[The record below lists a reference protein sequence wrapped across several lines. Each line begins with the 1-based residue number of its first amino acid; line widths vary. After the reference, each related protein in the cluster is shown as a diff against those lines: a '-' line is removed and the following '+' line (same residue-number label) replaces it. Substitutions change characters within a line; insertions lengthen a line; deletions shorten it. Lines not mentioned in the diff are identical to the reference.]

1 MISGEG
7 EQGERGSD
15 RGFATGHFAVAFPQ
29 VSGTPNR
36 LWPDVPARRRLW
48 TMDVTRTIRYEG
60 PSYQDARLLHG
71 MLENHG
77 VHVEPAP
84 TGRERRDELAGRQQQ
99 ERRELVQRQQREL
112 EELQAKQDTER
123 RELVER
129 QQQERA
135 GQPGVPSAVTQVNH
149 VVIDLESTGPAV
161 AITAAVTSFRNLALA
176 GKVEVEGEEQN
187 HGDNSG

>member
-1 MISGEG
+1 M
-7 EQGERGSD
+7 RGALLD
-15 RGFATGHFAVAFPQ
+15 FWTFTFAQ
-29 VSGTPNR
+29 VSGTPNGI
-36 LWPDVPARRRLW
+36 WPDVPARRRLW

-60 PSYQDARLLHG
+60 PSYQDARLLQG

-84 TGRERRDELAGRQQQ
+84 TGQERRDELVARQQQ

-112 EELQAKQDTER
+112 EELRAKQDTER

-135 GQPGVPSAVTQVNH
+135 EQPRVPSAVTQVNH
-149 VVIDLESTGPAV
+149 VVVDLESTGPAV
-161 AITAAVTSFRNLALA
+161 AITAAVTSFRNLALG

-187 HGDNSG
+187 HGDNSS